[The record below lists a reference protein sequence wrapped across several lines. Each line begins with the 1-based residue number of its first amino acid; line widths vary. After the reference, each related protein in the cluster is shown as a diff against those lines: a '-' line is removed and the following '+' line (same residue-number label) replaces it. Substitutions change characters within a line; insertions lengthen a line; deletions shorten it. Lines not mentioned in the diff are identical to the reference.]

1 MLTTK
6 SQLDAQVIANPPIK
20 QALLASQCPALFYR
34 LPASP
39 PSCHSLP
46 GRSPTPY
53 PSANFHTDFFFFLFA
68 CLVAWG
74 IKIPDQGLNP
84 CPRGEANHR
93 TPRAVP
99 TLVSETLASTVT

>member
-34 LPASP
+34 LPRP
-39 PSCHSLP
+39 LP
-46 GRSPTPY
+46 AVTRYLGDHLHLTPQLT
-53 PSANFHTDFFFFLFA
+53 FTLIFFFLF
-68 CLVAWG
+68 CLHLVAWG

-84 CPRGEANHR
+84 CPPQWKLTTRPPGQSLHWSLR
-93 TPRAVP
+93 H
-99 TLVSETLASTVT
+99 